1 MTSTSETVRSE
12 PGAAAEIKLQR
23 LHHLAYTTYDMAATR
38 HFYEDVIGMPLL
50 QTWVEGPDDGPFAG
64 RRYVHCFF
72 GLADGGA
79 IAYFE
84 FPDRTEPENRP
95 PTEGH
100 IAFKTDA
107 DTQRAIHERLLADG
121 CGPEDLRL
129 MDHGYCVSLYVT
141 DPSGLRLE
149 LTVDHDEIDKIVAYQ
164 AGAAHDELRRWQG
177 GDQTPNNAWRPAG
190 H

>member
-1 MTSTSETVRSE
+1 MVNVSEVRSTAAT
-12 PGAAAEIKLQR
+12 GAEVKLQR

-38 HFYEDVIGMPLL
+38 HFYEDLIGMPLS
-50 QTWVEGPDDGPFAG
+50 QTWIEAPADGALAG
-64 RRYVHCFF
+64 RSYVHCFY

-84 FPDRTEPENRP
+84 YHGDPEPANRP
-95 PTEGH
+95 PSEGH

-107 DTQRAIHERLLADG
+107 DTQRAIHARLLHDG
-121 CGPEDLRL
+121 YRDKDLRV

-149 LTVDHDEIDKIVAYQ
+149 FTVDHEDIDKIVGYQ
-164 AGAAHDELRRWQG
+164 ATVAHDELKRWQS
-177 GDQTPNNAWRPAG
+177 GDRTPNNAWRPEG